1 MTNDDVL
8 TLKASVLYILN
19 KAGGV
24 LDKYR
29 IYKSLYFANKEH
41 LNKYGRLIVS
51 DTFFALP
58 NGPVPTKLANVFD
71 AMRGSENI
79 SRKDRT
85 LFAPILESIEHC
97 GFDADNF
104 FRAKEFPDMD
114 ELSESDIE
122 CLEFGLNKC
131 KGKGF
136 GEIKE
141 ESHDSA
147 WKKASQ
153 KSHPKSIDV
162 LDMIDDDNVG
172 MKEYV
177 IENMYCV

>member
-19 KAGGV
+19 KSGGS

-41 LNKYGRLIVS
+41 LNKYGRLITS

-58 NGPVPTKLANVFD
+58 NGPVPTKLADVLDSIKGAKSINR
-71 AMRGSENI
+71 A
-79 SRKDRT
+79 DRI
-85 LFAPILESIEHC
+85 LFAPISDSIEHC

-104 FRAKEFPDMD
+104 FTAKEQPDMD
-114 ELSESDIE
+114 ELSQSDVE
-122 CLEFGLNKC
+122 CLEIGLNKC
-131 KGKGF
+131 KNKGF
-136 GEIKE
+136 GEIRE

-147 WKKASQ
+147 WEKASQ
-153 KSHPKSIDV
+153 KKNPKSIDM
-162 LDMIDDDNVG
+162 LDMIYDEEMRD
-172 MKEYV
+172 YV
-177 IENMYCV
+177 IDNMYHV